1 MNRNRKALALKRN
14 PVRHAVPARR
24 RAPRRRRRP
33 EDAASEILEAA
44 EAFLRERPFHE
55 MTVDDLMGRTGLSRP
70 SFYEYFRDR
79 HELIAK
85 LVERLQHMIEAMSER
100 WFNSAGDPRA
110 DLRRG
115 FEGLIEV
122 YRVHGHLL
130 RAVAA
135 AAPQDRDVA
144 DAYDRLIGSLT
155 DSTARR
161 IRRDIKLRRT
171 PQINARETAHALI
184 LMGERYLAESM
195 GREPSVSPRV
205 AVDVLTTIWM
215 RVLYGGAPR

>member
-1 MNRNRKALALKRN
+1 VSKSTKVLPLKLKPSARTALAQ
-14 PVRHAVPARR
+14 RR
-24 RAPRRRRRP
+24 GPRRRRRP
-33 EDAASEILEAA
+33 EDAESEILEAA

-55 MTVDDLMGRTGLSRP
+55 MTVDELMARTGLSRP

-85 LVERLQHMIEAMSER
+85 IVKRLQNMIEAMSER
-100 WFNSAGDPRA
+100 WFHSTVDPHT

-122 YRVHGHLL
+122 YREHGHLL

-144 DAYDRLIGSLT
+144 DAYDALINRITEG
-155 DSTARR
+155 TARR
-161 IRRDIKLRRT
+161 IRGDIRKGRT
-171 PQINARETAHALI
+171 RPLNVNETSRALI
-184 LMGERYLAESM
+184 VMGERYLAQSM
-195 GREPSVSPRV
+195 GREPAVAPRV

-215 RVLYGGAPR
+215 RVLYDTPR